1 MALSRSE
8 RIIYR
13 LWETVDYCF
22 FVYEYIL
29 ERKYCAANTTCKF
42 RHDDVFL
49 HGRTLSSSHNATLAP
64 SLIYFFVNIMPSR
77 KVTKSCCSKCLN
89 ASSSLHLPCHCLLPS
104 SVMLIITMAVQLP
117 SNVYS
122 PIRVMFLAGHGKLYI
137 TPLSKSL

>member
-8 RIIYR
+8 RTIYR
-13 LWETVDYCF
+13 PWETVDYCF

-29 ERKYCAANTTCKF
+29 ERKYYAANTTCKF

-49 HGRTLSSSHNATLAP
+49 HGRLLSSSHIATLAP
-64 SLIYFFVNIMPSR
+64 SLIYFFFNIMPSR

-104 SVMLIITMAVQLP
+104 SVMLIITTAAQLP
-117 SNVYS
+117 SNVY
-122 PIRVMFLAGHGKLYI
+122 RVMFLADHGKLYI